1 MWKSQFDDRALK
13 SYLLCFNISRFW
25 ICTYTECSNC
35 NAKDLRINKLES
47 QKQVLETRVRMLE
60 ARLEMA
66 RNPDDHDHVCQS
78 DAILRELLSD
88 MENLCS
94 CLIKFYSYTRL
105 LVGRTKTK
113 IFIHQSTFWICNVTR
128 ML

>member
-94 CLIKFYSYTRL
+94 CLIKFYY
-105 LVGRTKTK
+105 RTWHTPVSWWVEPKPRFLYIK
-113 IFIHQSTFWICNVTR
+113 AHSGSV
-128 ML
+128 M